1 MADEGRVALY
11 FLEPG
16 EFPLPGKVT
25 YDREYTPFRN
35 ILPEEFTG
43 TPCSTPTCSSSP
55 GSPRP

>member
-1 MADEGRVALY
+1 MDDEGCVALY

-16 EFPLPGKVT
+16 ESPLPGKVT

-43 TPCSTPTCSSSP
+43 TPCSTPTWSSSP